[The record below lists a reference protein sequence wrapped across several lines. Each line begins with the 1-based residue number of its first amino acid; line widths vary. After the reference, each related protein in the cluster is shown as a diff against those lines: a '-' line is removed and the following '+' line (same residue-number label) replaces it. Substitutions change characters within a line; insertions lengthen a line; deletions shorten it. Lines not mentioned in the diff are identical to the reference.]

1 MAHGPSQAIFG
12 LGRPATNVPVNQPGV
27 LDESEDNDLAAV
39 VQDSAN
45 DGIID
50 AGAIATDAVDSAEI
64 KADAVTKAELA
75 GGFSK
80 VSVVDGE
87 DETSTH
93 QITVTGMAVG
103 DEVVAVLVLTTKAS
117 IATAALHAG
126 TLTAAAGKITPG
138 TEVDNTGNQ
147 YIIFWNDLT

>member
-1 MAHGPSQAIFG
+1 MTYKSYSLAFEQ
-12 LGRPATNVPVNQPGV
+12 NGV
-27 LDESEDNDLAAV
+27 IVAGQGTGTLKLDEAAGKAILDFGSESLPLLVAV
-39 VQDSAN
+39 P
-45 DGIID
+45 
-50 AGAIATDAVDSAEI
+50 AIAHTN
-64 KADAVTKAELA
+64 LL

-103 DEVVAVLVLTTKAS
+103 DEVVAVIVLSTKAS

-138 TEVDNTGNQ
+138 TEVDNTGKQ
-147 YIIFWNDLT
+147 YLVFWNDIT